1 MSRLVASLLAVF
13 AVCAVL
19 SAQELPFAH
28 YTPND
33 QVPLSSASVQKII
46 QDDQGYIWFAFYS
59 SGLTRYDGHAMEEYG
74 VADGLGDLTVRE
86 VGEDT
91 THHLWVGSESG
102 LVVSEKSLDAYGPG
116 QRVHFGSAVGN
127 VALTKKRIRRNYL
140 AIGPDGWVWVGTA
153 DGVERYRFHGATL
166 ERGTADPLRQPV
178 SSVMAKRDGALL
190 AALND
195 GTIAHIG
202 TDGHLV
208 EVLGAA
214 NGIPPIAVST
224 LMESRDGTLW
234 GGCLN
239 GLVWRLKHGAAQ
251 A

>member
-1 MSRLVASLLAVF
+1 MSRSVVSALAAF
-13 AVCAVL
+13 AACAAL

-86 VGEDT
+86 VGQDT

-102 LVVSEKSLDAYGPG
+102 LVVSEKPLDGYGAG
-116 QRVHFGSAVGN
+116 QRIHFVSVVGK
-127 VALTKKRIRRNYL
+127 VVLTKKRIRRNFL
-140 AIGPDGWVWVGTA
+140 AVGPDGWVWVGTA
-153 DGVERYRFHGATL
+153 DGLERYRFRGATL
-166 ERGTADPLRQPV
+166 EQGTTDPLRQPV
-178 SSVMAKRDGALL
+178 ASVMAKRDGTLL

-202 TDGHLV
+202 TDGHLL

-214 NGIPPIAVST
+214 NGIPPIAAST

-234 GGCLN
+234 GG
-239 GLVWRLKHGAAQ
+239 
-251 A
+251 

>member
-1 MSRLVASLLAVF
+1 MSRSVSLLAVL
-13 AVCAVL
+13 AACAAL

-102 LVVSEKSLDAYGPG
+102 LVVSGKPLDAYGPG
-116 QRVHFGSAVGN
+116 QHIHFVRSVGS
-127 VALTKKRIRRNYL
+127 VALPKARIRRNCIT
-140 AIGPDGWVWVGTA
+140 IGTDGWVWAGTV
-153 DGVERYRFHGATL
+153 DGVERFRF
-166 ERGTADPLRQPV
+166 RGKTIESGSVDPLRQGEEIL
-178 SSVMAKRDGALL
+178 SML
-190 AALND
+190 AA
-195 GTIAHIG
+195 
-202 TDGHLV
+202 
-208 EVLGAA
+208 
-214 NGIPPIAVST
+214 
-224 LMESRDGTLW
+224 
-234 GGCLN
+234 
-239 GLVWRLKHGAAQ
+239 
-251 A
+251 